1 MKLIEIVDSSK
12 VVYLIPI
19 GDVHIGSKRVDYEK
33 LKGYIQ
39 WVRDNPAYV
48 FLMGDIFD
56 VSTLESRTS
65 PFDQELNLNEAMEY
79 AKELFFPIKHK
90 IIGAIT
96 GNHEI
101 RLEKYAGFNPLAAFC
116 SFLSITYAGYSAVLR
131 FRIGRLPR
139 KSGYTSPR
147 VEYIFYAHHSTG
159 GGTTTGGKIN
169 RAERL
174 INVFQGAD
182 CYLIGHNHSRIVGE
196 SGVFYLSK
204 SGNGKAT
211 IQYKKIFF
219 LDCGSYL
226 CYEDSYAEMKMLS
239 PCYSGSPRI
248 RLDGTKKDL
257 HISF

>member
-1 MKLIEIVDSSK
+1 MKLIEIVDNSI

-19 GDVHIGSKRVDYEK
+19 GDVHIGSRGVDYEK
-33 LKGYIQ
+33 LRGYIQ
-39 WVRDNPAYV
+39 WIQENPAYI

-56 VSTLESRTS
+56 VSTLESKTS
-65 PFDQELNLNEAMEY
+65 PFVQEMNLNEAMEY
-79 AKELFFPIKHK
+79 AKEIFTPVKEK
-90 IIGAIT
+90 IVGAIT

-116 SFLSITYAGYSAVLR
+116 NFLSIPYAGYSAVLR
-131 FRIGRLPR
+131 FRIGTILR
-139 KSGYTSPR
+139 KDGYISPK

-174 INVFQGAD
+174 INIFQGAD

-211 IQYKKIFF
+211 IKYKKIFF

-226 CYEDSYAEMKMLS
+226 SYNESYAEMKMLTPS
-239 PCYSGSPRI
+239 YSGSPRI
-248 RLDGTKKDL
+248 RLDGNRKDL